1 MNHTDVDTTRLL
13 PGKTL
18 EDAYDMGIIG
28 VSPAI
33 RQVRETIRQVAPTTI
48 PVLIEGESG
57 TGKELVAR
65 AIHENSPRRHK
76 RMLTVNCG
84 AIPEGI
90 LESELFGHQRGAFT
104 GAVETRKG
112 YFEMA
117 DGSTLFLDEIGD
129 MPLHTQVKV
138 LRVLE
143 QKEFMRVGGATYQKV
158 DVRILAA
165 TNKNLAQE
173 VREGRF
179 RQDLYYRLNAVK
191 IFIPPLRE
199 RPEDIPLLVDAFLK
213 EFCKE
218 NQIHCEGFT
227 EDAIALLQQQP
238 WPGNV
243 RELRNLIQSVV
254 ILERGKK
261 ITEEVLLNYLP
272 LNVEEAAPHLPVPT
286 HKSVDQAERELIYRV
301 LLELKSDMNQIK
313 QLLFSQFMQ
322 PKPLQAWRHPH
333 AHSAAD
339 VVDAEVEEIKPLEEM
354 ERELILKALQKTNW
368 SKRKAAKLLGIS
380 ERTLYRK
387 INEYQLQDKT

>member
-1 MNHTDVDTTRLL
+1 
-13 PGKTL
+13 
-18 EDAYDMGIIG
+18 MGIIG

-33 RQVRETIRQVAPTTI
+33 QQVRETIRQVAPTSI

-57 TGKELVAR
+57 TGKELVAK
-65 AIHENSPRRHK
+65 AIHEHSPRRNK
-76 RMLTVNCG
+76 KMFTVNCG

-104 GAVETRKG
+104 GAVESRKG
-112 YFEMA
+112 YFELA

-143 QKEFMRVGGATYQKV
+143 QKEFMRVGGSTYQRV

-165 TNKNLAQE
+165 TNKNLAKE

-179 RQDLYYRLNAVK
+179 RRDLYYRLNAVK

-199 RPEDIPLLVDAFLK
+199 RPEDIPLLVEEFQR

-218 NQIHCEGFT
+218 NQIDCEGFD
-227 EDAIALLQQQP
+227 EEAIALLQQQP

-243 RELRNLIQSVV
+243 RELRNVVQSVIV
-254 ILERGKK
+254 LERGKR
-261 ITEEVLLNYLP
+261 ITADVLLKYLP
-272 LNVEEAAPHLPVPT
+272 VSVEDNVPPLPVPT

-313 QLLFSQFMQ
+313 QLLFSQFLQ
-322 PKPLQAWRHPH
+322 PKSLQSWRP
-333 AHSAAD
+333 AAATPVPAE
-339 VVDAEVEEIKPLEEM
+339 VVNADVEEIRPLEEM
-354 ERELILKALQKTNW
+354 EREMILKALQRTNW

-387 INEYQLQDKT
+387 INEYKLQENL